1 MRSRIMA
8 AAPRSSAGVLSR
20 SRQASISSEAPTGAA
35 RPKLSSSR
43 FPALSK
49 SARAGQARQFF
60 LATAATATGVAM
72 RITAFSAL
80 ALGFGL
86 VTLQLSACSNTAD
99 DCNATASCD
108 TASTAGTSGSSGA
121 SGGSNG
127 AEGGSGSTS
136 GAGKTAGGAS
146 NTSGSMGAGS
156 GGGDGGGGDGGS
168 GCSGE
173 VSDDA
178 ACWTTEEYGV
188 FVSSDHGDDS
198 TATGTRQ
205 FPYKT
210 LSKALG
216 ASGSRNIYVCVG
228 SDDYTERV
236 FLDRP
241 STAVHI
247 YGGFECENWTYD
259 VARRAQVTSP
269 TQIALRIQGATKGVT
284 IENMEFTAANGSGDN
299 ASSYGAFITD
309 SKDVVLKRVKL
320 TAGDGLDGA
329 DGADG
334 EKGADGVA
342 PGAEQNGEPALC
354 PGGTAHS
361 KGGVAIDALCG

>member
-1 MRSRIMA
+1 
-8 AAPRSSAGVLSR
+8 
-20 SRQASISSEAPTGAA
+20 
-35 RPKLSSSR
+35 
-43 FPALSK
+43 
-49 SARAGQARQFF
+49 
-60 LATAATATGVAM
+60 
-72 RITAFSAL
+72 
-80 ALGFGL
+80 
-86 VTLQLSACSNTAD
+86 
-99 DCNATASCD
+99 
-108 TASTAGTSGSSGA
+108 
-121 SGGSNG
+121 
-127 AEGGSGSTS
+127 
-136 GAGKTAGGAS
+136 
-146 NTSGSMGAGS
+146 MGAGS

-361 KGGVAIDALCG
+361 KGGVAIDALCGSKGGDGGDGVVDSTGAPGFDGTPLVDRNRGENAADGSAGDSGKPGAVGTSGGAADAGPISGIFTMTGFAPANGLDGKAGTAGQGGGGGGSSKGGSGCRGASGGAGGMGGCGGSGAHGGAGGGASVGLLSWSSTVTLVACEMV